1 MAVEHLPNP
10 ITFMFRIKMQ
20 HHSRDLAPVRA
31 FRMRIEQAA
40 KLAEGEDLGSNLLH
54 ARRGLQRMKV
64 EKVAVHGFCSE
75 ARVLFLVGTGPRA
88 AHAGG
93 E

>member
-1 MAVEHLPNP
+1 M
-10 ITFMFRIKMQ
+10 
-20 HHSRDLAPVRA
+20 S
-31 FRMRIEQAA
+31 

-64 EKVAVHGFCSE
+64 EKAAVHGFRSE
-75 ARVLFLVGTGPRA
+75 ARVLFLVATGQELPA
-88 AHAGG
+88 TFHAGG